1 MILFPHAA
9 RWLAIFLALTLAP
22 LQAQVA
28 ELRIQLGDGVVAID
42 PRMEEEELSR
52 FDELFAEARL
62 IFTDA
67 IVADK
72 SQDTLEAAFYFDLL
86 FEAMSDIEQLP
97 YLDERQ
103 QLEFN
108 RFLSAAVDFYET
120 DSRTLEHVET
130 SLTVSALRDEL
141 GRYTRSLTFDLGA
154 VSTIDVEGANRLPIT
169 HNDHVERIIQFFN
182 TQGRRNMQAWL
193 NRLPKNAK
201 FIGPILEEEGVPRD
215 LIFLALIESGLNP
228 RAYSWKHASGPW
240 QFITSTGKRYGLK
253 RDWWVDER
261 RHVEKST
268 RAAARYLSDLYEEFG
283 DWYLAMAAYNTGETR
298 VRRAI
303 RVHGTR
309 DFWKLHVLPR
319 QTRNYVPNVMA
330 AFLIAQDP
338 EKYGFTM
345 TPDAEVPWDE
355 VPVDRSLTFDILA
368 RIGGFPADSLRL
380 YNPEL
385 RQKATPPVAKDQ
397 PYTLMIPLGYKQQFL
412 ANYDSIASQVG
423 PDLAAVQPLRHRV
436 RRGESLYSIS
446 KRYGVPIRRIQQAN
460 EIRNRDRLRIGQ
472 VLSVPLT
479 ASAVKGRQADV
490 PTPRGLRKLY
500 HTVRPSDTLGEIA
513 EAYSVGYSRLRSWNG
528 IRSSTA
534 GNIMVGQRLVV
545 WVPKAWNGGQSL
557 DPPAPLPAPDLSGM
571 EKIYYTVQIGD
582 TLGDIAETHNV
593 GLSKLR
599 LWNGMSVFS
608 NHIRVGQQLVIVQ
621 EAG

>member
-22 LQAQVA
+22 LQGQVA

-303 RVHGTR
+303 RIHGTR
-309 DFWKLHVLPR
+309 DFWKMHVLPR

-338 EKYGFTM
+338 EKYGFTI
-345 TPDAEVPWDE
+345 TPDPEVPWDE

-368 RIGGFPADSLRL
+368 QIGGFPADSLRL

-500 HTVRPSDTLGEIA
+500 HTVRPSDTLGELA
-513 EAYSVGYSRLRSWNG
+513 EAYGVGYSRLRSWNG

-599 LWNGMSVFS
+599 LWNGMSVSS

>member
-120 DSRTLEHVET
+120 DARTLEHVET

-215 LIFLALIESGLNP
+215 LIFLALIESRLNP

-268 RAAARYLSDLYEEFG
+268 RAAARYLTDLYEEFG

-303 RVHGTR
+303 RIHGTR
-309 DFWKLHVLPR
+309 DFWKMHVLPR

-338 EKYGFTM
+338 EKYGFTI

-557 DPPAPLPAPDLSGM
+557 DPPPPLPAPDLSGM

-599 LWNGMSVFS
+599 LWNGMSVSS

>member
-1 MILFPHAA
+1 MVLFQHAT
-9 RWLAIFLALTLAP
+9 RWPVIVLALAVVP
-22 LQAQVA
+22 LQAQEE
-28 ELRIQLGDGVVAID
+28 ELRIELGDGVVAID
-42 PRMEEEELSR
+42 PRLVEEELSR

-86 FEAMSDIEQLP
+86 FEAMADIEHIP
-97 YLDERQ
+97 YLNERE

-120 DSRTLEHVET
+120 DSQTLEHVET

-141 GRYTRSLTFDLGA
+141 GRYTRSLSFDLGE
-154 VSTIDVEGANRLPIT
+154 VSIIDLEGEDRLPIT
-169 HNDHVERIIQFFN
+169 HNAHVERIIQFFN

-201 FIGPILEEEGVPRD
+201 IIGPILEEEGVPRD
-215 LIFLALIESGLNP
+215 FIFLALIESGLNP
-228 RAYSWKHASGPW
+228 RALSWAYALGPW
-240 QFITSTGKRYGLK
+240 QFISSTGKRYGLK

-283 DWYLAMAAYNTGETR
+283 DWYLAMAAYNTGESR

-309 DFWKLHVLPR
+309 DYWKLHVLPR

-338 EKYGFTM
+338 EKYGFTV
-345 TPDAEVPWDE
+345 TPDPEVPWDN

-368 RIGGFPADSLRL
+368 QIGGFPADTLRL

-385 RQKATPPVAKDQ
+385 RQKATPPVEKGQ
-397 PYTLMIPLGYKQQFL
+397 PYALMIPAGYKQQFL

-423 PDLAAVQPLRHRV
+423 PDLTIVQPLRHRV

-460 EIRNRDRLRIGQ
+460 AIRNRDRLRIGQ

-479 ASAVKGRQADV
+479 ASAIKRKQADA
-490 PTPRGLRKLY
+490 PTPPGLRKLY
-500 HTVRPSDTLGEIA
+500 HTVRPNDTLGEIA
-513 EAYSVGYSRLRSWNG
+513 EAYNVGYSRLRSWNG
-528 IRSSTA
+528 IRSTSG
-534 GNIMVGQRLVV
+534 GNIKVGQRLVV
-545 WVPKAWNGGQSL
+545 WVPKGWNSGQSL
-557 DPPAPLPAPDLSGM
+557 EPPAPLPVPDLSDAQ
-571 EKIYYTVQIGD
+571 KIYYTVQIGD
-582 TLGDIAETHNV
+582 TLGDIAESHDV

-599 LWNGMSVFS
+599 LWNGMSSSS

-621 EAG
+621 ETG

>member
-303 RVHGTR
+303 RIHGTR

-338 EKYGFTM
+338 EKYGFTI

-368 RIGGFPADSLRL
+368 QIGGFPADSLRL

-423 PDLAAVQPLRHRV
+423 PNLAAVQPLRHRV

>member
-338 EKYGFTM
+338 EKYGFTI

-368 RIGGFPADSLRL
+368 QIGGFPADSLRL

-599 LWNGMSVFS
+599 LWNGMSVSS